1 MAFSA
6 ALSSKEIEAPT
17 GIKPVVS
24 RKEVPF
30 SRLSLYYPNAMTT
43 IKSFDGE
50 EFDAYLSIPASGY
63 GPGIVVLQEIFGVN
77 SYMRSIADWYAAH
90 GFVAICPDLFW
101 RQGRNIELTDADWNR
116 AIELYNGLDEEK
128 AVEDSAATL
137 KFLRRHPA
145 CTGRVGAVGFCLGGN
160 LAYLLSVRFKP
171 DSAVGYYGVSIEK
184 SLGEAPN
191 LTSPLM
197 LHIAGNDKFC
207 PPEAQAAIHD
217 ALGANQIVTLHTY
230 PGRDHAFGR
239 VGGEHYSQ
247 ADAELA
253 NLRSLE
259 FLVRHLSGSGLAT
272 ATQTLSTKWDEHVK
286 YEFATRNTDDTLE
299 TMVADAY
306 VNHVPVMT
314 GGVGHDELRE
324 FYSKRFIPQMPPDT
338 GMTPVSRTIG
348 VDRVV
353 DEMVFEFTHT
363 IKMDW
368 MLPKVEPTG
377 KHVKVALVV
386 IVHFRDGKLAHE
398 HIYWDQASVLAQL
411 GLIDASALPVAGVES
426 AAKVLDPSRPSNEL
440 MNLGK

>member
-1 MAFSA
+1 MVT
-6 ALSSKEIEAPT
+6 L
-17 GIKPVVS
+17 
-24 RKEVPF
+24 
-30 SRLSLYYPNAMTT
+30 
-43 IKSFDGE
+43 KSFDGG
-50 EFDAYLSIPASGY
+50 EFDAYLVLPASGY

-77 SYMRSIADWYAAH
+77 SIVRGVADWYAAH
-90 GFVAICPDLFW
+90 GFVALCPDIFW
-101 RQGRNIELTDADWNR
+101 RQEPGIQLTDKGDDLNR
-116 AIELYNGLDEEK
+116 AFQLYAGLDEAK
-128 AVEDSAATL
+128 AVEDSAAAL
-137 KFLRRHPA
+137 EFLRKHPA
-145 CTGRVGAVGFCLGGN
+145 CSGRVGAVGHCLGGN

-171 DSAVGYYGVSIEK
+171 DCAVGFYGVSIEK
-184 SLGEAPN
+184 TLDEASSL
-191 LTSPLM
+191 SCPLM

-207 PPEAQAAIHD
+207 PPEAQAAIHS
-217 ALGANQIVTLHTY
+217 ALDSNSLVTIHTY
-230 PGRDHAFGR
+230 PDRDHAFGR
-239 VGGEHYSQ
+239 PGGEHYDQ

-259 FLVRHLSGSGLAT
+259 FIVKHLAGSGIAN
-272 ATQTLSTKWDEHVK
+272 AQQTLSLKWDDHVK

-299 TMVADAY
+299 TMVSDAY

-338 GMTPVSRTIG
+338 AMTPVSRTIG
-348 VDRVV
+348 IDRVV

-368 MLPKVEPTG
+368 MLPGVEPTG

-411 GLIDASALPVAGVES
+411 GMIDATKLPVAGVES
-426 AAKVLDPSRPSNEL
+426 AEKVLDPGRKSNEL
-440 MNLGK
+440 MADTL